1 MADRKISDLT
11 ALTTP
16 ASGDYLPIVDI
27 SEAAAASKNKRITI
41 EELMR
46 GVPDG
51 TAAAPGIAFASD
63 PNTGIYSPG
72 ADQLAVATNGTGR
85 LFVDASGNV
94 GIGAAS
100 FGYGEKL
107 GVGGTII
114 ASDGTVVGRITSAA
128 GTAFWGTTTNHSL
141 AFQTNGAERLR
152 ITSAGLVGIGT
163 SSPAQRLTVFNPSLG
178 VPATS
183 GTTQTNGAVRIGA
196 TGTSG
201 VLDFGIGAAG
211 TNQWIQSTD
220 SNNLSLG
227 YVLLLNPN
235 GGNVGIGTT
244 LVGNSANQLSV
255 RRDSANN
262 IVDALLLNNGSIDNA
277 AGTGVRINF
286 SGVQESNS
294 DIRYAYIE
302 SATSSINN
310 DHYIAFGTNAAGV
323 TPVERARLTSSGQL
337 LVGTSTARGNFLNST
352 SAPRVQIEGT
362 STDGGS
368 LALITSFSSATN
380 GAAPILQLGRAG
392 STAIGSDTIVANNN
406 YLGQIIFSGNDGS
419 EFVSAAS
426 IDCQVDGTPSANDLP
441 GRLVFSTTAAG
452 DASPTE
458 AMRINNEG
466 IVLVRT
472 TAAVG
477 STNRFQV
484 SDGFGVSAPNG
495 LSFNTTNAANVYV
508 GSMSNGRS
516 INATGTINASGA
528 DYAEYMV
535 KCGDFSI
542 AKGDVCGLT
551 KEGLLTNVFADAIGF
566 MVKSTNPSYVGNDT
580 WVTPETI
587 KDLAEPELEVERLR
601 QQVDRIAFAGQVPVN
616 VTGAAPGQY
625 IVPIAAADG
634 GITGI
639 AKDEADLTF
648 AEYMQA
654 VGKVIAIE
662 NDGRARIIV
671 KVA

>member
-1 MADRKISDLT
+1 MRFGSLYNSGYQTSDLMT
-11 ALTTP
+11 LTP
-16 ASGDYLPIVDI
+16 
-27 SEAAAASKNKRITI
+27 
-41 EELMR
+41 
-46 GVPDG
+46 
-51 TAAAPGIAFASD
+51 
-63 PNTGIYSPG
+63 TG
-72 ADQLAVATNGTGR
+72 L
-85 LFVDASGNV
+85 
-94 GIGAAS
+94 
-100 FGYGEKL
+100 
-107 GVGGTII
+107 
-114 ASDGTVVGRITSAA
+114 
-128 GTAFWGTTTNHSL
+128 
-141 AFQTNGAERLR
+141 
-152 ITSAGLVGIGT
+152 
-163 SSPAQRLTVFNPSLG
+163 
-178 VPATS
+178 
-183 GTTQTNGAVRIGA
+183 
-196 TGTSG
+196 
-201 VLDFGIGAAG
+201 
-211 TNQWIQSTD
+211 
-220 SNNLSLG
+220 
-227 YVLLLNPN
+227 
-235 GGNVGIGTT
+235 GIGTT
-244 LVGNSANQLSV
+244 SPNASSKLHVADGDVLISKTSGYASLFFNFIGVGTSRAGAIKKNYDSPYDLRIQGGNNSPG
-255 RRDSANN
+255 SAPICFDREDGFEN
-262 IVDALLLNNGSIDNA
+262 ARFDN
-277 AGTGVRINF
+277 
-286 SGVQESNS
+286 SG
-294 DIRYAYIE
+294 R
-302 SATSSINN
+302 
-310 DHYIAFGTNAAGV
+310 F
-323 TPVERARLTSSGQL
+323 
-337 LVGTSTARGNFLNST
+337 LVGTSTSVTGTNQPQYAKLQVVGNTLSGARSG
-352 SAPRVQIEGT
+352 
-362 STDGGS
+362 
-368 LALITSFSSATN
+368 LIA
-380 GAAPILQLGRAG
+380 LGRSAAA
-392 STAIGSDTIVANNN
+392 STIVAGDQ
-406 YLGQIIFSGNDGS
+406 LGGITFGDNAAGEFAYIFG
-419 EFVSAAS
+419 EA
-426 IDCQVDGTPSANDLP
+426 DGTAGTDDYP

-466 IVLVRT
+466 IVLIKT

-495 LSFNTTNAANVYV
+495 LAFNTTNAANVYV